1 MKIRITAE
9 VERPGGPTIVRNDRA
24 NLRVA
29 CAVIAPS
36 WLSHPAEAGAVIVP
50 ERGRRRRADTTSRL
64 ATRELRYRTCRDLDL
79 GHKAD
84 LARRLPTR
92 LPSRE
97 ADMGC
102 RIIPII
108 CAAFDRG

>member
-9 VERPGGPTIVRNDRA
+9 VERSGGRA

-36 WLSHPAEAGAVIVP
+36 WLSHPAEGGAVIAP
-50 ERGRRRRADTTSRL
+50 ERGRRRRTDTTGRQ
-64 ATRELRYRTCRDLDL
+64 ATRELRYWTCRDLDL
-79 GHKAD
+79 RHKAD
-84 LARRLPTR
+84 LARCLPTR

-97 ADMGC
+97 ADTGC

-108 CAAFDRG
+108 CAALDRGT

>member
-9 VERPGGPTIVRNDRA
+9 VERPGGRTIERIDRA

-36 WLSHPAEAGAVIVP
+36 WLSHPAEGGAVIAP
-50 ERGRRRRADTTSRL
+50 ERGRRRRTDTTGRQ
-64 ATRELRYRTCRDLDL
+64 ATRELRYWTCRDLDL
-79 GHKAD
+79 RHKAD
-84 LARRLPTR
+84 LARCLPTR

-97 ADMGC
+97 ADTGC

-108 CAAFDRG
+108 LHRGT